1 MRYLILG
8 GGGFI
13 GSHLCDSLLLRG
25 HAVRVFERPNLSH
38 YREFNKTELIEW
50 VDGDF
55 TNKIDVADAVQG
67 CDVIYHLVSTT
78 LPKTSNDNPVFD
90 VTSNVVSTLNLLEA
104 AKQAKISK
112 VVFVSSG
119 GTIYGIPKQIPISE
133 THPTEP
139 VVSYGISKLAIEKY
153 LHLYQVLHG
162 MEYCILRIANPY
174 GERQRTNTAQ
184 GVIATFLHRAMHGQ
198 TIEIWGDG
206 SVTRDYIYI
215 ADVTSALLMAGGYE
229 GKQRLFN
236 IGCGVGQNLNQILN
250 AVEQLLGHPVERRY
264 LPGRAFDVPANV
276 LDITRAKEFLGWE
289 PKTSLIE
296 GLQHTLR
303 WLEQAENFNR

>member
-184 GVIATFLHRAMHGQ
+184 GAIATFLHRAMHGQ

-250 AVEQLLGHPVERRY
+250 AIEQLLGHPVERRY

-289 PKTSLIE
+289 PKTTLIE
-296 GLQHTLR
+296 GLQHTLH